1 MSDFA
6 IRKEPVESAVV
17 ELSENNVAIF
27 RANGLP
33 GAAQGDKVTL
43 LAALSRQ
50 RKVVAARAQIANE
63 QVEITLEQFVTLYIA
78 EPTFS
83 KDVPDLQN
91 IVVGDLSLVSGE
103 AAKEAQAAA
112 DAAKEAAKQPMSTPK
127 RSPGL
132 LRGIALARQRKSP
145 MPPPAVAS
153 IAETKKEKAAA
164 WAASRE
170 VDTDLAAVLKE
181 AGLSSLERGLGLAQ
195 IIHLREFRMHSIADL
210 EESMKRSTVLGSK
223 GKLSNFERKR
233 LVAIGL
239 EVGDDSPD
247 VPKLPALKEKAEAD
261 LADGAEGDEENCLAE
276 GLALLEQTN
285 VNDKGKV
292 KVETIKALGTWFA
305 SDLFTDA
312 PRAQEL
318 LGRVPDSEMQESK
331 LMAMTNSLAS
341 VLGLSSMQVDSTADL
356 GDLIDALDILLT
368 QAVETG
374 TLTKIGIR
382 PDGTGMRAV
391 TKHMSMMKLA
401 LSSGQA
407 TTNDKVESGASV
419 GSTDSLTDS
428 MLAKLVAVSSGS
440 QRLTDKEEKVA
451 EELAASAA
459 RLEKLSNDK
468 EAMMVLAT
476 LAKVAESDVGD
487 EMVMS
492 SYAAAMNANVRVA
505 ELLKSSQVKTP
516 RGDEVLTNHHSS
528 ECVTLIRAA
537 RNGVVRAAKA
547 LMRRLL
553 TSGADVAALVEAAWS
568 GDFRSS
574 SGVDVAALGKPSA
587 AKTWL
592 DVPVCTVAGAAQK
605 SHMLTTLLIA
615 QPAIAQIMTMLQ
627 PCDKSI
633 PMVLAEAFSSM
644 AKGVRSTSVADAVDC
659 ILVPLMRAY
668 HEAWVLFQKSSSMPM
683 PNMLTVWTKE
693 KMEPAT
699 VSFLTRTGSVS
710 AGATAG
716 TSENGAE
723 ISELK
728 RTLQSLKIKVERN
741 GRTTQPAAGP
751 TLKSINDKS
760 DDELTP
766 TELAKRVS
774 NREKRAL
781 RLKKG
786 SGEEE

>member
-1 MSDFA
+1 
-6 IRKEPVESAVV
+6 
-17 ELSENNVAIF
+17 
-27 RANGLP
+27 
-33 GAAQGDKVTL
+33 
-43 LAALSRQ
+43 
-50 RKVVAARAQIANE
+50 
-63 QVEITLEQFVTLYIA
+63 
-78 EPTFS
+78 
-83 KDVPDLQN
+83 
-91 IVVGDLSLVSGE
+91 
-103 AAKEAQAAA
+103 
-112 DAAKEAAKQPMSTPK
+112 
-127 RSPGL
+127 
-132 LRGIALARQRKSP
+132 
-145 MPPPAVAS
+145 
-153 IAETKKEKAAA
+153 
-164 WAASRE
+164 
-170 VDTDLAAVLKE
+170 
-181 AGLSSLERGLGLAQ
+181 
-195 IIHLREFRMHSIADL
+195 MHSIADL
-210 EESMKRSTVLGSK
+210 EESMKRSTVLGAK

-233 LVAIGL
+233 LLAIGF
-239 EVGDDSPD
+239 EVGDDDVKPI
-247 VPKLPALKEKAEAD
+247 VPKLPALKEQTEAD

-285 VNDKGKV
+285 DKMAKV
-292 KVETIKALGTWFA
+292 KVETKKASVLWFA
-305 SDLFTDA
+305 SDLFKDA
-312 PRAQEL
+312 PQAFEL
-318 LGRVPDSEMQESK
+318 LGRVPDSEMLESK

-341 VLGLSSMQVDSTADL
+341 VLGLIDSMQVDSTADL
-356 GDLIDALDILLT
+356 GDLVDTLDILLT

-374 TLTKIGIR
+374 TLSKIGVR
-382 PDGTGMRAV
+382 PDGVGMRAV
-391 TKHMSMMKLA
+391 TKHMSVMKLA
-401 LSSGQA
+401 LSSGQKD
-407 TTNDKVESGASV
+407 TTDKSDSGAGV
-419 GSTDSLTDS
+419 GTTESLSDS
-428 MLAKLVAVSSGS
+428 MLAKLVAVSSGN

-459 RLEKLSNDK
+459 RLEKLSHDK
-468 EAMMVLAT
+468 EAMTILAT

-487 EMVMS
+487 EKVMS

-528 ECVTLIRAA
+528 ECVTLVRAA

-547 LMRRLL
+547 MMRRLL

-568 GDFRSS
+568 GDLRSS
-574 SGVDVAALGKPSA
+574 TGVDVAALGKPSS

-644 AKGVRSTSVADAVDC
+644 AKGVRSTTVADAVNC

-668 HEAWVLFQKSSSMPM
+668 HEAWILFQKSSSMPM

-693 KMEPAT
+693 KVEPAT
-699 VSFLTRTGSVS
+699 ASFLTRTGSVS
-710 AGATAG
+710 AGVSDG
-716 TSENGAE
+716 TSESGAE
-723 ISELK
+723 LSELK

-741 GRTTQPAAGP
+741 GRAPPTAAAT

-781 RLKKG
+781 RSKK
-786 SGEEE
+786 SAVEEE